1 MQQLIQSVLVPGLA
15 QGAIFALVAIAF
27 AVLHA
32 TTGVINFAHGQL
44 VVLLPIVV
52 IVGVDKGMPAPAA
65 YLLGIGTLLLTALLC
80 EWLAVRPFV
89 QTGRAVSWILS
100 TLGVS
105 VVLGELLAIPS
116 NGDAMRFASGIS
128 NHPVHFGAVTS
139 TPAELIALP
148 ALLALAAGVIVFF
161 RSTGLGRQLRAVGD
175 DVQGA
180 EAIGISRATA
190 SRVAML
196 IAAVIAGVTGVLVGS
211 SQIITP
217 SLGLTYT
224 FNGFVAAA
232 MGGMS
237 SVGGGVIGGLVVGVA
252 SQLAAVYF
260 GALFGN
266 ITVFLLLIA
275 VYAIRPYGIFGARP
289 VREV

>member
-1 MQQLIQSVLVPGLA
+1 MQQFIQSVLVPGLA
-15 QGAIFALVAIAF
+15 QGAIFGLIAIAF

-44 VVLLPIVV
+44 VVLMPIVI
-52 IVGVDKGMPAPAA
+52 IVCAKAGVPLLAA
-65 YLLGIGTLLLTALLC
+65 YLIGAIALILVALIT
-80 EWLAVRPFV
+80 EWLAIRPFV

-105 VVLGELLAIPS
+105 VVLAEVLAIPT
-116 NGDAMRFASGIS
+116 NGDALAFPYGIS
-128 NHPVHFGAVTS
+128 SQPFTFLGIRA
-139 TPAELIALP
+139 TPAELIAIP
-148 ALLALAAGVIVFF
+148 VLLILAAGIIVFY
-161 RSTGLGRQLRAVGD
+161 RTTRLGMELRAVGD

-180 EAIGISRATA
+180 EAIGISRSKA
-190 SRVAML
+190 SRIAMI
-196 IAAVIAGVTGVLVGS
+196 IAAIIAGVTGILVGS

-217 SLGLTYT
+217 SLGLSYT

-237 SVGGGVIGGLVVGVA
+237 SVAGGVVGGLVVGLV
-252 SQLAAVYF
+252 SQAAAVYV

-266 ITVFLLLIA
+266 LAVFLLLIA
-275 VYAIRPYGIFGARP
+275 VYAIRPFGVFGARP